1 MSVKI
6 HTRKLDE
13 HHVVIAESELRSLI
27 EVARQISPVEVE
39 EAVDDLPVEGL
50 MRLAESSGALDFLL
64 DEREDI
70 YSVDDLKVR
79 YR

>member
-1 MSVKI
+1 MSVRI

-13 HHVVIAESELRSLI
+13 QHVVIAEAELQSLI
-27 EVARQISPVEVE
+27 EIARQISPVEVE
-39 EAVDDLPVEGL
+39 EIADNLPVEGL
-50 MRLAESSGALDFLL
+50 MRLAESSGALDFLF

-70 YSVDDLKVR
+70 YSLDDLKVR